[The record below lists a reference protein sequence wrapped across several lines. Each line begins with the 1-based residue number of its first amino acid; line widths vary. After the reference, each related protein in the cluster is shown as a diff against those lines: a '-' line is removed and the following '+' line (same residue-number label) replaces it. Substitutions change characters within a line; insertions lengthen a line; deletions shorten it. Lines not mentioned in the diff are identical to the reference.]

1 MEKTPAEQLADQISN
16 FVNRARPEHVKFL
29 AKLMSEDHPT
39 LQQSTMKL
47 AVAFIQNMSRKAYT
61 DARNQD
67 SVDMASA
74 MINGYQ
80 RFLTDK
86 FMAQGMDEQGALKQ
100 AHACIQ
106 DIAGNLPLI

>member
-1 MEKTPAEQLADQISN
+1 MEKAKQLADQISR
-16 FVNRARPEHVKFL
+16 FVNGAGKTEVKEV
-29 AKLMSEDHPT
+29 AGIMANDHPT
-39 LQQSTMKL
+39 LQQNTMKL
-47 AVAFIQNMSRKAYT
+47 AVTFIQNMARKSYT

-67 SVDMASA
+67 SKEMAIA

-80 RFLTDK
+80 RFLADK
-86 FMAQGMDEQGALKQ
+86 FMAQGMNEQDALKQ